1 MIRVFLSLL
10 VAVAMTISGQA
21 MASKLKDQSG
31 SDEKMGSRS
40 IFSEGKIAERT
51 APAARVCLEGEECG
65 EAAAAAAAPAA
76 VAQTPADIYQGKCF
90 ACHGTGAAGAPK
102 VGTAGDWEQRVANG
116 VDALYAN
123 ALQGV
128 GAMPPKGMCMDCSDD
143 DIKAVVDY
151 MVENSK

>member
-31 SDEKMGSRS
+31 SDEKIGSRS
-40 IFSEGKIAERT
+40 ILSEAKIAERT
-51 APAARVCLEGEECG
+51 APTARVCLEGEECG

-102 VGTAGDWEQRVANG
+102 VGTADWAPRIAKG
-116 VDALYAN
+116 VDALYAS
-123 ALQGV
+123 ALNGV
-128 GAMPPKGMCMDCSDD
+128 RAMPPKGMCMDCSDD